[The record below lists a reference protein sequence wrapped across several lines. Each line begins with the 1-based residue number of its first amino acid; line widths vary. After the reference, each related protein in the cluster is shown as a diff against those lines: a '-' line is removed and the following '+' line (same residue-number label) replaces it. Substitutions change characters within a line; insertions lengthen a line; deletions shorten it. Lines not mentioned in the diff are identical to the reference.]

1 MGVDGPGCG
10 EQLVC
15 IVNGDPLD
23 CRRANLIIK
32 SRSEVNRGRSKITV
46 RAGRGTSSRYKGVL
60 WDAKRR
66 LWKAQIG
73 AREQHRQLGRF
84 RDEAMAAAA
93 YDDAARAMFG
103 DSALLNFPEG
113 NVPAPTFLG
122 PDGAPVREKNNYR
135 VPRGLPAPPPGVAM
149 LTREQ
154 AAVMLE
160 VSGDT
165 FGGWLLAGKVSIAR
179 YREKARTGAPILYA
193 AAEIARLR
201 EELDK
206 VGQPYP
212 DPHPARAGVWRVPLR
227 TLGGFIEALIDE
239 ADLPI
244 VRGRTWNLVTH
255 ARGGRCRG
263 EVVLVGPRD
272 LDRLQLKRLIMGLD
286 GDGRTARVV
295 HANGNP
301 LDCRRANLVVSTPE
315 KSTRRGY
322 KLLHRGG
329 RPTTSRFK
337 GVCWLE
343 RSGQW
348 QAQIRVNDVPRR
360 LGLFDDEE
368 DAALA
373 YDQAAREV
381 WGEQARVN
389 FPEPGELPSAAAP
402 VAPADLS
409 PQRNAPAARLPGKP
423 SDLSAV
429 LNDDGGVT
437 LSWRC
442 ANADASAG
450 VTFAV
455 SRKLPGQSGFVR
467 IGAAGGTTSR
477 TRRPTFTDATVPA
490 ADRSGPETI
499 AEYLVQGSRGTDI
512 GAASDV
518 LVVQLGRGGA
528 SIERTTLGQA
538 A

>member
-1 MGVDGPGCG
+1 
-10 EQLVC
+10 
-15 IVNGDPLD
+15 
-23 CRRANLIIK
+23 
-32 SRSEVNRGRSKITV
+32 VNRGRSKITV